1 MKSLST
7 LFNENKLFWTC
18 DGSTGL
24 DDMGFLQQIQD
35 QQFRQR
41 LKIYFSV
48 VEIQ

>member
-1 MKSLST
+1 MEGLMKCLLT
-7 LFNENKLFWTC
+7 LFNENN
-18 DGSTGL
+18 GSTGL
-24 DDMGFLQQIQD
+24 DDMGFLQEIRD